1 MTQFA
6 RETTM
11 PIDLSQHDTFL
22 DRLLQVPQL
31 YGAKISP
38 DGNFVAWIWAG
49 LAETTQLWVAAASGA
64 EPPRCLVGDDWDCD
78 SLRWGPDSRSIVYA
92 RSKDGDE
99 RVGLHQVF
107 LDGRAPTAL
116 TEDRPDYYI
125 HGGQLAK
132 DGRTLL
138 FSANVDD
145 NGAEIEPTWVYVQDG
160 PKGRRRVLARPQRAH
175 YGWPLLSPDDH
186 HVLYDRN
193 DPDPAGSQLWLTD
206 LAGSF
211 DREIVNVGA
220 GKKAD
225 GAWSPDGQSVV
236 VVAEAATHRKVGL
249 WRLASGAIE
258 WLVDDPQRAVADAD
272 WPKRSAEIVVD
283 ETSEAR
289 PRSFLLDPVSKRERP
304 FGPFADGQLTP
315 VGVLADG
322 AWLCWHYSAR
332 VPARLV
338 RVALEAGGPRILGS
352 ISEHPSA
359 PIPAPEELVA
369 AEDFRWTSEDGM
381 PIQGWLY
388 RARDPLDGSG
398 AIGTILDI
406 HGGPTA
412 HDEDAFGI
420 DPQYFAHAGFNVLQT
435 NYRGSTGFSF
445 EFQESIKR
453 QGWGGA
459 EQIDIR
465 TGAEAL
471 IRAGIAR
478 AGKIGI
484 TGTSYGGYSSWWA
497 ITRFPTGIIAAA
509 APICGMTDLVVDY
522 ETTRPDIRPYSEE
535 MMGGPPSAVP
545 ERYRERSPI
554 HFIENIQGRLLIVQG
569 ANDPNV
575 TPENVA
581 EVRKR
586 LDAAGKAYEL
596 LVFDDEGHGI
606 GRPANRRVLL
616 KRLAQFFAAA
626 FA

>member
-1 MTQFA
+1 
-6 RETTM
+6 M
-11 PIDLSQHDTFL
+11 PIDLSQHDAFL
-22 DRLLQVPQL
+22 DRLLKVPQL
-31 YGAKISP
+31 YSARISP
-38 DGNFVAWIWAG
+38 DGNLVAWIWAG
-49 LAETTQLWVAAASGA
+49 LAETTQVWVTAADGA
-64 EPPRCLVGDDWDCD
+64 GKARCLVGDEWDCD
-78 SLRWGPDSRSIVYA
+78 SFRWAPDSGSIVYA
-92 RSKDGDE
+92 RSQDGDE
-99 RVGLHQVF
+99 RVGLHRVF
-107 LDGRAPTAL
+107 LDGRPRVAL

-132 DGRTLL
+132 DGSTLL

-145 NGAEIEPTWVYVQDG
+145 NGDEIEPTLVYVQDG
-160 PKGRRRVLARPQRAH
+160 AKGKRRVLARPERAH
-175 YGWPLLSPDDH
+175 YGWPLLSPDDK

-193 DPDPAGSQLWLTD
+193 DPHPSGSQLWLTD

-220 GKKAD
+220 EKKAD
-225 GAWSPDGQSVV
+225 GAWSPDGSAVV
-236 VVAEAATHRKVGL
+236 VVAETMTHRKVGL
-249 WRLASGAIE
+249 WRLASSE
-258 WLVDDPQRAVADAD
+258 MQWLVDDPARAIADAA
-272 WPKRSAEIVVD
+272 WPKRSPWIVIE
-283 ETSEAR
+283 ETREAR
-289 PRSFLLDPVSKRERP
+289 TESQLLDPATGTLLP
-304 FGPFADGQLTP
+304 FGPFSGGALTP

-322 AWLCWHYSAR
+322 AWLAWHYSAR
-332 VPARLV
+332 MPARLV
-338 RVALEAGGPRILGS
+338 RVALEASGPRILGA
-352 ISEHPSA
+352 ISTHPTA
-359 PIPAPEELVA
+359 DIPAPEELVA
-369 AEDFRWTSEDGM
+369 AEDFRWTSEDGL

-388 RARDPLDGSG
+388 RARGA

-412 HDEDAFGI
+412 HDEDAFAI
-420 DPQYFAHAGFNVLQT
+420 DPQYFARCGFNVLQT

-445 EFQESIKR
+445 EFQESIKL

-471 IRAGIAR
+471 IRAGIAEQ
-478 AGKIGI
+478 GKVGI

-497 ITRFPTGIIAAA
+497 ITHFSTEIIAAA

-535 MMGGPPSAVP
+535 MMGGTPSVVP
-545 ERYRERSPI
+545 ERYFERSPI
-554 HFIENIQGRLLIVQG
+554 NFIEQVKGRLLIVQG

-586 LDAAGKAYEL
+586 LDAAGKKYEV
-596 LVFDDEGHGI
+596 LVFEDEGHGI
-606 GRPANRRVLL
+606 GRPANRKVLL
-616 KRLAQFFAAA
+616 KRLGEFFAAA

>member
-1 MTQFA
+1 
-6 RETTM
+6 M
-11 PIDLSQHDTFL
+11 PIDLFQHDAFL
-22 DRLLQVPQL
+22 DRLLKVPQL
-31 YGAKISP
+31 YSARISP
-38 DGNFVAWIWAG
+38 DGRFVAWIWAG
-49 LAETTQLWVAAASGA
+49 LAETTQLWVTAADGTGA
-64 EPPRCLVGDDWDCD
+64 PRCLVGDEWDCD
-78 SLRWGPDSRSIVYA
+78 SFRWAPDSGSIVYA
-92 RSKDGDE
+92 RSQDGDE

-107 LDGRAPTAL
+107 LDGRPNVAL

-132 DGRTLL
+132 DGSTLL
-138 FSANVDD
+138 FSANVDES
-145 NGAEIEPTWVYVQDG
+145 GTEVEPTLVYVQDG
-160 PKGRRRVLARPQRAH
+160 PKGPRRVLARPKRAH

-193 DPDPAGSQLWLTD
+193 DPHPSGSQLWLTD

-220 GKKAD
+220 EKKAD
-225 GAWSPDGQSVV
+225 GAWSPDGTSVL
-236 VVAEAATHRKVGL
+236 VVAEAETHRKIGL
-249 WRLASGAIE
+249 WNLAGGATE
-258 WLVDDPQRAVADAD
+258 WLVDDPRRAVANAD

-283 ETSEAR
+283 ETQEAR
-289 PRSFLLDPVSKRERP
+289 PRSYLLDPTTRRERL
-304 FGPFADGQLTP
+304 FGPFEDGALAP

-322 AWLCWHYSAR
+322 AWLAWHYSAR

-338 RVALEAGGPRILGS
+338 RVALETGGPRILGE
-352 ISEHPSA
+352 ISAHPSA
-359 PIPAPEELVA
+359 AIPAPEELVA
-369 AEDFRWTSEDGM
+369 AEDFRWTSEDGL

-388 RARDPLDGSG
+388 RARGK

-412 HDEDAFGI
+412 HDEDAFAI
-420 DPQYFAHAGFNVLQT
+420 DPQYFARCGFNVLQA

-445 EFQESIKR
+445 EFQESIKL

-471 IRAGIAR
+471 IRAGIAER
-478 AGKIGI
+478 GKVGI

-497 ITRFPTGIIAAA
+497 ITHFPVEIIAAA

-535 MMGGPPSAVP
+535 MMGGTPSAVP
-545 ERYRERSPI
+545 ERYVERSPI
-554 HFIENIQGRLLIVQG
+554 NFIDNVKGRLLIVQG

-586 LDAAGKAYEL
+586 LDAAGKAYEV

-606 GRPANRRVLL
+606 GRPANRKVLL
-616 KRLAQFFAAA
+616 KRLAEFFAAA

>member
-1 MTQFA
+1 
-6 RETTM
+6 M
-11 PIDLSQHDTFL
+11 PADLTQHDAFL
-22 DRLLQVPQL
+22 DRLLKVPQL

-38 DGNFVAWIWAG
+38 DGNRVAWIWAG
-49 LAETTQLWVAAASGA
+49 LAETTQLWVTAASGM
-64 EPPRCLVGDDWDCD
+64 EQPRRLVGDDWDCD
-78 SLRWGPDSRSIVYA
+78 SFRWAPDSGSIVYA

-107 LDGRAPTAL
+107 LDGRPSVAL

-132 DGRTLL
+132 DGRRLL
-138 FSANVDD
+138 FSANVDES
-145 NGAEIEPTWVYVQDG
+145 GAEIDPSLVYVQDG
-160 PKGRRRVLARPQRAH
+160 PKGARRVLVRPQRPH
-175 YGWPLLSPDDH
+175 YGWPLLSSDDR

-193 DPDPAGSQLWLTD
+193 DPHPSGSQLWLTD

-220 GKKAD
+220 EKKAD
-225 GAWSPDGQSVV
+225 GAWTPDGKSVL
-236 VVAEAATHRKVGL
+236 VVAEAATHRKIGL
-249 WRLASGAIE
+249 WGLESGE
-258 WLVDDPQRAVADAD
+258 TTWLVDDPKRAVANAD
-272 WPKRSAEIVVD
+272 WPRRSAEIVVD
-283 ETSEAR
+283 ETQDAR
-289 PRSFLLDPVSKRERP
+289 PRSFLLDPATKRERL
-304 FGPFADGQLTP
+304 FGPFTDGQLTP

-322 AWLCWHYSAR
+322 AWLAWHYSAR

-338 RVALEAGGPRILGS
+338 RVALEPSGPRILGALS
-352 ISEHPSA
+352 VLPSA
-359 PIPAPEELVA
+359 SIPAPEELAA
-369 AEDFRWTSEDGM
+369 AEDFRWTSEDGL

-388 RARDPLDGSG
+388 RAKVQPGG
-398 AIGTILDI
+398 TAIGTILDV

-412 HDEDAFGI
+412 HDEDAFAI

-471 IRAGIAR
+471 IRAGIAE

-497 ITRFPTGIIAAA
+497 ITHFSPEIIAAA
-509 APICGMTDLVVDY
+509 APICGMTDLVIDY

-554 HFIENIQGRLLIVQG
+554 NFIENIQGRLLIVQG

-575 TPENVA
+575 TPQNVA
-581 EVRKR
+581 DVRKR
-586 LDAAGKAYEL
+586 LDAAGKAYEV

-606 GRPANRRVLL
+606 GRPANRKVLL
-616 KRLAQFFAAA
+616 KRLAAFFAAA
-626 FA
+626 FT

>member
-1 MTQFA
+1 MS
-6 RETTM
+6 
-11 PIDLSQHDTFL
+11 IDLSQHDAFL
-22 DRLLQVPQL
+22 DRLLKVPQL

-49 LAETTQLWVAAASGA
+49 LAETTQLWVTASTGL
-64 EPPRCLVGDDWDCD
+64 EQPRLLVGDDWDCD
-78 SLRWGPDSRSIVYA
+78 SFRWAPDSRSIVYA

-107 LDGRAPTAL
+107 LDGRAPVAL

-125 HGGQLAK
+125 HGGALAK
-132 DGRTLL
+132 DGRSLL
-138 FSANVDD
+138 FSANVDE

-160 PKGRRRVLARPQRAH
+160 PKGGRRVLARPQRAH
-175 YGWPLLSPDDH
+175 YGWPLLSPDDR

-211 DREIVNVGA
+211 DREIVNVGPD
-220 GKKAD
+220 KKAD
-225 GAWSPDGQSVV
+225 GSWTPDGKSVL
-236 VVAEAATHRKVGL
+236 VVAETATHRKIGL
-249 WRLASGAIE
+249 WRLARGAVQ
-258 WLVDDPQRAVADAD
+258 WLIDDPTRNIANAD
-272 WPKRSAEIVVD
+272 WPRRAAEIVVD
-283 ETSEAR
+283 ETQDAR
-289 PRSFLLDPVSKRERP
+289 PRSYLLNPATGTLRL
-304 FGPFADGQLTP
+304 FGPFTDGTLAP
-315 VGVLADG
+315 VGVLAEG
-322 AWLCWHYSAR
+322 AWLAWHYSAR

-338 RVALEAGGPRILGS
+338 RVALEASGPRILGA
-352 ISEHPSA
+352 ISTHPSA
-359 PIPAPEELVA
+359 HIPAPDELVA
-369 AEDFRWTSEDGM
+369 AEDFRWTSEDSL

-388 RARDPLDGSG
+388 RARGDV
-398 AIGTILDI
+398 IGTILDI

-420 DPQYFAHAGFNVLQT
+420 DPQYFAHCGFNVLQV

-445 EFQESIKR
+445 EFQESIKQ

-471 IRAGIAR
+471 IRAGIAQ
-478 AGKIGI
+478 AGKVGI

-497 ITRFPTGIIAAA
+497 ITHFSPQIIAAA

-535 MMGGPPSAVP
+535 MMGGSPSAVP

-554 HFIENIQGRLLIVQG
+554 HFIENIRGRLLIVQG

-575 TPENVA
+575 TPQNVA
-581 EVRKR
+581 DVRKR
-586 LDAAGKAYEL
+586 LDAAGKPYEV

-616 KRLAQFFAAA
+616 KRLAQFFAGA

>member
-1 MTQFA
+1 
-6 RETTM
+6 M
-11 PIDLSQHDTFL
+11 PIDLSRHDAFL
-22 DRLLQVPQL
+22 DRLLKVPQL
-31 YGAKISP
+31 YSARISP
-38 DGNFVAWIWAG
+38 DGNRVAWIWAG
-49 LAETTQLWVAAASGA
+49 LAETTQLWVTAASGK
-64 EPPRCLVGDDWDCD
+64 ESPRCLVGDDWDCD
-78 SLRWGPDSRSIVYA
+78 SFRWAPDSGSIVYA

-107 LDGRAPTAL
+107 LDGRPTVAL

-132 DGRTLL
+132 DGRSLL
-138 FSANVDD
+138 FSANVDES
-145 NGAEIEPTWVYVQDG
+145 GVEIEPTLVYVQDG
-160 PKGRRRVLARPQRAH
+160 PKGKRRVLARPKRAH
-175 YGWPLLSPDDH
+175 YGWPLLSPDDR

-220 GKKAD
+220 DKKAD
-225 GAWSPDGQSVV
+225 GAWSPDGKSVL
-236 VVAEAATHRKVGL
+236 VVAEAMKHRKIGL
-249 WRLASGAIE
+249 WRLDSGATD
-258 WLVDDPQRAVADAD
+258 WLIDDPNRPIANAD
-272 WPKRSAEIVVD
+272 WPKRSSEIVVD
-283 ETSEAR
+283 ETQDAR
-289 PRSFLLDPVSKRERP
+289 PRSSLLDPVSKRERL
-304 FGPFADGQLTP
+304 FGPFTDGQLTP

-322 AWLCWHYSAR
+322 AWLAWHYSAR

-338 RVALEAGGPRILGS
+338 RVALESGGPRILGALS
-352 ISEHPSA
+352 VHPSA
-359 PIPAPEELVA
+359 EIPAPEELVA
-369 AEDFRWTSEDGM
+369 AEDFRWTSEDGL

-388 RARDPLDGSG
+388 RARGVV
-398 AIGTILDI
+398 IGMVLDI

-445 EFQESIKR
+445 EFQESIKQ

-471 IRAGIAR
+471 IRAGIAEK
-478 AGKIGI
+478 GKVGI

-497 ITRFPTGIIAAA
+497 ITHFPTEIIAAA

-535 MMGGPPSAVP
+535 MMGGPPEKVP

-554 HFIENIQGRLLIVQG
+554 NFIENIAGRLLIVQG

-586 LDAAGKAYEL
+586 LDAAGKAYEV

-606 GRPANRRVLL
+606 GRPANRKLLL
-616 KRLAQFFAAA
+616 KRLGQFFAAA

>member
-1 MTQFA
+1 
-6 RETTM
+6 M
-11 PIDLSQHDTFL
+11 PIDFSQHDAFL
-22 DRLLQVPQL
+22 DRLLRVPQL

-38 DGNFVAWIWAG
+38 DGSHVAWIWAG
-49 LAETTQLWVAAASGA
+49 LAETTQLWVTAASGK
-64 EPPRCLVGDDWDCD
+64 ETPRCLIADEWDCD
-78 SLRWGPDSRSIVYA
+78 SFRWAPDGGSIVYA
-92 RSKDGDE
+92 RSQDGDE

-107 LDGRAPTAL
+107 LDGRPSVAL

-132 DGRTLL
+132 DGRSLL
-138 FSANVDD
+138 FSANVDE
-145 NGAEIEPTWVYVQDG
+145 NGEEIEPTVVYVQDG
-160 PKGRRRVLARPQRAH
+160 PKGKRRALARPKRPH
-175 YGWPLLSPDDH
+175 YGWPLLSPDDQH
-186 HVLYDRN
+186 ILYDRN
-193 DPDPAGSQLWLTD
+193 DPHPSGSQLWLTD
-206 LAGSF
+206 RAGSF

-220 GKKAD
+220 EKKAD
-225 GAWSPDGQSVV
+225 GSWTPDGKAVV
-236 VVAEAATHRKVGL
+236 VLAEAETHRKIGL
-249 WRLASGAIE
+249 WHLETGTTE
-258 WLVDDPQRAVADAD
+258 WLIDDPKRAVANAD
-272 WPKRSAEIVVD
+272 WPKRSSEIVVD
-283 ETSEAR
+283 ETVEAR
-289 PRSFLLDPVSKRERP
+289 LHCSLLDPVTKRERP
-304 FGPFADGQLTP
+304 FGPFTDGQLNP
-315 VGVLADG
+315 VGILSDGVWLA
-322 AWLCWHYSAR
+322 WHYSAR

-338 RVALEAGGPRILGS
+338 RVALEATGPRILDA
-352 ISEHPSA
+352 ISVHPSA
-359 PIPAPEELVA
+359 SIPAPEDLVV
-369 AEDFRWTSEDGM
+369 AEDFRWTSEDGL

-388 RARDPLDGSG
+388 RARGA

-412 HDEDAFGI
+412 HDEDAFAI
-420 DPQYFAHAGFNVLQT
+420 DPQYFAHVGFNVLQT

-445 EFQESIKR
+445 EFQELIKQ

-471 IRAGIAR
+471 IRDGIAQ
-478 AGKIGI
+478 AGKVGI

-497 ITRFPTGIIAAA
+497 ITHFPTEIIAAA

-545 ERYRERSPI
+545 QRYFERSPI
-554 HFIENIQGRLLIVQG
+554 NFIENIHGRLLIVQG

-586 LDAAGKAYEL
+586 LDAARKDYDV

-606 GRPANRRVLL
+606 GRPANRKVLL
-616 KRLAQFFAAA
+616 KRLAAFFAEA

>member
-1 MTQFA
+1 MS
-6 RETTM
+6 
-11 PIDLSQHDTFL
+11 DLSQHDAFL

-31 YGAKISP
+31 YSARISP
-38 DGNFVAWIWAG
+38 EGRFVAWIWAG
-49 LAETTQLWVAAASGA
+49 LAETTQLWVTAADGKEA
-64 EPPRCLVGDDWDCD
+64 PRCLVGDEWDCD
-78 SLRWGPDSRSIVYA
+78 SFRWAPDSGSIVYA
-92 RSKDGDE
+92 RSQDGDE

-107 LDGRAPTAL
+107 LDGRPTIAL

-138 FSANVDD
+138 FSANVDED
-145 NGAEIEPTWVYVQDG
+145 GTEIEPTLVYVQDG
-160 PKGRRRVLARPQRAH
+160 PKGPRRVLARPKRAH
-175 YGWPLLSPDDH
+175 YGWPLLSPDDK

-193 DPDPAGSQLWLTD
+193 DPHPSGSQLWLTD

-211 DREIVNVGA
+211 DREIVNVGPE
-220 GKKAD
+220 KKAD
-225 GAWSPDGQSVV
+225 GAWSPDGASVV
-236 VVAEAATHRKVGL
+236 VVAEAATHRKIGL
-249 WRLASGAIE
+249 WRLASGVID
-258 WLVDDPQRAVADAD
+258 WLVGDPKRAIADAA
-272 WPKRSAEIVVD
+272 WPKRSSEIVVD
-283 ETSEAR
+283 ETQDAR
-289 PRSFLLDPVSKRERP
+289 PKSYLLDPSTKRERL
-304 FGPFADGQLTP
+304 FGPFSDGALTP

-322 AWLCWHYSAR
+322 AWLAWHYSAR

-338 RVALEAGGPRILGS
+338 RMALEASGPRILAALS
-352 ISEHPSA
+352 THPSA
-359 PIPAPEELVA
+359 DIPAPEELVA
-369 AEDFRWTSEDGM
+369 AEDFRWISEDGLA
-381 PIQGWLY
+381 IQGWLY
-388 RARDPLDGSG
+388 RARRE

-412 HDEDAFGI
+412 HDEDAFAI
-420 DPQYFAHAGFNVLQT
+420 DPQYFARAGFNVLQT

-445 EFQESIKR
+445 EFQESIKQ

-459 EQIDIR
+459 EQVDIR

-471 IRAGIAR
+471 IRAGIAQP
-478 AGKIGI
+478 GKVGI

-497 ITRFPTGIIAAA
+497 ITHFPTDIVAAA

-535 MMGGPPSAVP
+535 MMGGSPSAVP
-545 ERYRERSPI
+545 QRYFERSPI
-554 HFIENIQGRLLIVQG
+554 NFIENIRGRLLIVQG

-586 LDAAGKAYEL
+586 LDAAGKAYEI

-606 GRPANRRVLL
+606 GRPANRKVLL
-616 KRLAQFFAAA
+616 KRLAEFFAAA

>member
-1 MTQFA
+1 ML
-6 RETTM
+6 
-11 PIDLSQHDTFL
+11 IDLSQHDAFL
-22 DRLLQVPQL
+22 DRLLKVPQL

-49 LAETTQLWVAAASGA
+49 LAETTQLWVTAARGA
-64 EPPRCLVGDDWDCD
+64 EPPRCLVGDQWDCD
-78 SLRWGPDSRSIVYA
+78 SFRWARDSGSIVYA
-92 RSKDGDE
+92 RSQDGDE

-107 LDGRAPTAL
+107 LDGRPTIAL

-125 HGGQLAK
+125 HGGQLAQ
-132 DGRTLL
+132 DGRSLL
-138 FSANVDD
+138 FSANVDES
-145 NGAEIEPTWVYVQDG
+145 GAEIEPTLVYVQDG
-160 PKGRRRVLARPQRAH
+160 PKGPRRVLARPKRPH
-175 YGWPLLSPDDH
+175 YGWPLLSSDDR

-193 DPDPAGSQLWLTD
+193 DPDPSGSQLWLTD

-211 DREIVNVGA
+211 DREIVNVGPD
-220 GKKAD
+220 KKAD
-225 GAWSPDGQSVV
+225 GAWAPDGKSVL
-236 VVAEAATHRKVGL
+236 VVAEAATHRKIGL
-249 WRLASGAIE
+249 WRLASGE
-258 WLVDDPQRAVADAD
+258 MHWLVDDAKRAVANAD

-283 ETSEAR
+283 ETREAR
-289 PRSFLLDPVSKRERP
+289 QQSFLLDPISKRERL
-304 FGPFADGQLTP
+304 FGPFADGQLNP

-322 AWLCWHYSAR
+322 AWLAWHYSAR
-332 VPARLV
+332 MPARLV
-338 RVALEAGGPRILGS
+338 RVALESEGPRILGA
-352 ISEHPSA
+352 ISVHPNA
-359 PIPAPEELVA
+359 QIPAPDELVA
-369 AEDFRWTSEDGM
+369 AEDFRWTSEDGL
-381 PIQGWLY
+381 PLQGWLY
-388 RARDPLDGSG
+388 RARGPLDGRG
-398 AIGTILDI
+398 AIGTILDV

-412 HDEDAFGI
+412 HDEDAFAI

-459 EQIDIR
+459 EQIDIK

-471 IRAGIAR
+471 IRAGIAA
-478 AGKIGI
+478 AGKVGI

-497 ITRFPTGIIAAA
+497 ITHFPTGIIAAA

-522 ETTRPDIRPYSEE
+522 HTTRPDIRPYSEE

-554 HFIENIQGRLLIVQG
+554 NFIENIKGRLLIVQG

-586 LDAAGKAYEL
+586 LDAAGIPYDV

-606 GRPANRRVLL
+606 ARPANRKILL
-616 KRLAQFFAAA
+616 RRLGEFFAAA

>member
-1 MTQFA
+1 
-6 RETTM
+6 
-11 PIDLSQHDTFL
+11 
-22 DRLLQVPQL
+22 
-31 YGAKISP
+31 
-38 DGNFVAWIWAG
+38 
-49 LAETTQLWVAAASGA
+49 
-64 EPPRCLVGDDWDCD
+64 VGDDWDCD
-78 SLRWGPDSRSIVYA
+78 SFRWAPDSGSIVYA
-92 RSKDGDE
+92 RSMDGDE

-107 LDGRAPTAL
+107 LDGCAGIAL

-138 FSANVDD
+138 FSANVDE
-145 NGAEIEPTWVYVQDG
+145 NGAEIEPTLVYVQDG
-160 PKGRRRVLARPQRAH
+160 PKGKRRVLAHPNRPH
-175 YGWPLLSPDDH
+175 YGWPLLSPDDR

-193 DPDPAGSQLWLTD
+193 DPHPSGSQLWLTD

-220 GKKAD
+220 DKKAD
-225 GAWSPDGQSVV
+225 GAWSPDGKSIL
-236 VVAEAATHRKVGL
+236 VVAETATHRKIGL
-249 WRLASGAIE
+249 WSLEGGQTE
-258 WLVDDPQRAVADAD
+258 WLVDDAKRAVANAD
-272 WPKRSAEIVVD
+272 WPKRSPEIVID
-283 ETSEAR
+283 ETVEAR
-289 PRSFLLDPVSKRERP
+289 QHSFLLDPLSKRERL
-304 FGPFADGQLTP
+304 FGPFTDGQLNP

-322 AWLCWHYSAR
+322 AWLAWHYSAR

-338 RVALEAGGPRILGS
+338 RVALEASGPRILGALS
-352 ISEHPSA
+352 VHPTAS
-359 PIPAPEELVA
+359 IPAPEELVA
-369 AEDFRWTSEDGM
+369 AEDFRWTSEDDL

-388 RARDPLDGSG
+388 RARGE

-412 HDEDAFGI
+412 HDEDAFAI
-420 DPQYFAHAGFNVLQT
+420 DPQYFAHVGFHVLQT

-445 EFQESIKR
+445 EFQESIKQ

-471 IRAGIAR
+471 IRAGIAEK
-478 AGKIGI
+478 GKVGI

-497 ITRFPTGIIAAA
+497 ITHFPTGIIAAA

-535 MMGGPPSAVP
+535 MMGGSPSAVP
-545 ERYRERSPI
+545 DRYRERSPI
-554 HFIENIQGRLLIVQG
+554 NFIENIQGRLLIVQG

-575 TPENVA
+575 TPDNVA
-581 EVRKR
+581 GVRKR
-586 LDAAGKAYEL
+586 LDAAGKAYDV

-606 GRPANRRVLL
+606 GRPANRKVLL
-616 KRLAQFFAAA
+616 KRLAAFFAEA

>member
-1 MTQFA
+1 MS
-6 RETTM
+6 
-11 PIDLSQHDTFL
+11 DLSQHDAFL

-31 YGAKISP
+31 YSARISP
-38 DGNFVAWIWAG
+38 EGRFVAWIWAG
-49 LAETTQLWVAAASGA
+49 LAETTQLWVTAADGKEA
-64 EPPRCLVGDDWDCD
+64 PRCLVGDEWDCD
-78 SLRWGPDSRSIVYA
+78 SFRWAPDSGSIVYA
-92 RSKDGDE
+92 RSQDGDE

-107 LDGRAPTAL
+107 LDGRPTIAL

-138 FSANVDD
+138 FSANVDED
-145 NGAEIEPTWVYVQDG
+145 GTEIEPTLVYVQDG
-160 PKGRRRVLARPQRAH
+160 PKGPRRVLARPKRAH
-175 YGWPLLSPDDH
+175 YGWPLLSPDDK

-193 DPDPAGSQLWLTD
+193 DPHPSGSQLWLTD

-211 DREIVNVGA
+211 DREIVNVGPE
-220 GKKAD
+220 KKAD
-225 GAWSPDGQSVV
+225 GAWSPDGASVV
-236 VVAEAATHRKVGL
+236 VVAEAATHRKIGL
-249 WRLASGAIE
+249 WRLASGVID
-258 WLVDDPQRAVADAD
+258 WLVGDPKRAIADAA
-272 WPKRSAEIVVD
+272 WPKRSSDIVVD
-283 ETSEAR
+283 ETQDAR
-289 PRSFLLDPVSKRERP
+289 PKSYLLDPSTKRERL
-304 FGPFADGQLTP
+304 FGPFSDGALTP

-322 AWLCWHYSAR
+322 AWLAWHYSAR

-338 RVALEAGGPRILGS
+338 RMALEASGPRILAALS
-352 ISEHPSA
+352 THPSA
-359 PIPAPEELVA
+359 DIPAPEELVA
-369 AEDFRWTSEDGM
+369 AEDFRWISEDGLA
-381 PIQGWLY
+381 IQGWLY
-388 RARDPLDGSG
+388 RARRE

-412 HDEDAFGI
+412 HDEDAFAI
-420 DPQYFAHAGFNVLQT
+420 DPQYFARAGFNVLQT

-445 EFQESIKR
+445 EFQESIKQ

-459 EQIDIR
+459 EQVDIR

-471 IRAGIAR
+471 IRAGIAQP
-478 AGKIGI
+478 GKVGI

-497 ITRFPTGIIAAA
+497 ITHFPTDIVAAA

-535 MMGGPPSAVP
+535 MMGGSPSAVP
-545 ERYRERSPI
+545 QRYFERSPI
-554 HFIENIQGRLLIVQG
+554 NFIENIRGRLLIVQG

-586 LDAAGKAYEL
+586 LDAAGKAYEI

-606 GRPANRRVLL
+606 GRPANRKVLL
-616 KRLAQFFAAA
+616 KRLATFFAAA

>member
-1 MTQFA
+1 
-6 RETTM
+6 M
-11 PIDLSQHDTFL
+11 PIDLSQHDAFL
-22 DRLLQVPQL
+22 DRLLKVPQL
-31 YGAKISP
+31 YSARISP
-38 DGNFVAWIWAG
+38 DGNLVAWIWAG
-49 LAETTQLWVAAASGA
+49 LAETTQLWVTAADGTGT
-64 EPPRCLVGDDWDCD
+64 PRCLVGDEWDCD
-78 SLRWGPDSRSIVYA
+78 SFRWAPDSGSIVYA
-92 RSKDGDE
+92 RSQDGDE

-107 LDGRAPTAL
+107 LDGRPRVAL

-132 DGRTLL
+132 NGSTLL
-138 FSANVDD
+138 FSANVEED
-145 NGAEIEPTWVYVQDG
+145 GTEIEPTLVYVQDG
-160 PKGRRRVLARPQRAH
+160 PKGKRRVLARPKRAH

-193 DPDPAGSQLWLTD
+193 DPHPSGSQLWLTD
-206 LAGSF
+206 LVGSI
-211 DREIVNVGA
+211 DREIVNVGPE
-220 GKKAD
+220 KKAD
-225 GAWSPDGQSVV
+225 GAWSPDGKSVL
-236 VVAEAATHRKVGL
+236 VVAEAETHRKIGL
-249 WRLASGAIE
+249 WSLASDAID
-258 WLVDDPQRAVADAD
+258 WLVDDPKRAVADAA
-272 WPKRSAEIVVD
+272 WPKRSSEIVVD
-283 ETSEAR
+283 ETQEAR
-289 PRSFLLDPVSKRERP
+289 PLSYLLDPATKRERL
-304 FGPFADGQLTP
+304 FGPFSDGAITP

-322 AWLCWHYSAR
+322 AWLAWHYSAR
-332 VPARLV
+332 IPARLV
-338 RVALEAGGPRILGS
+338 RVALEASGPRILGA
-352 ISEHPSA
+352 ISQHPSA
-359 PIPAPEELVA
+359 DIPAPDELVA
-369 AEDFRWTSEDGM
+369 AEDFRWTSEDGL

-388 RARDPLDGSG
+388 RSRGK

-412 HDEDAFGI
+412 HDEDAFAI
-420 DPQYFAHAGFNVLQT
+420 DPQYFARAGFNVLQT

-445 EFQESIKR
+445 EFQESIKL

-471 IRAGIAR
+471 IRAGIAEQ
-478 AGKIGI
+478 GKVGI

-497 ITRFPTGIIAAA
+497 ITHFPTEIIAAA

-535 MMGGPPSAVP
+535 MMGGTPSAVP
-545 ERYRERSPI
+545 KRYLERSPI
-554 HFIENIQGRLLIVQG
+554 NFIDNIKGRLLIVQG

-586 LDAAGKAYEL
+586 FDAAGKKYEV

-606 GRPANRRVLL
+606 GRPANRKVLL
-616 KRLAQFFAAA
+616 KRLGEFFAAA

>member
-1 MTQFA
+1 MPGSSLGMTQFA

-315 VGVLADG
+315 VGG
-322 AWLCWHYSAR
+322 N
-332 VPARLV
+332 P
-338 RVALEAGGPRILGS
+338 
-352 ISEHPSA
+352 
-359 PIPAPEELVA
+359 
-369 AEDFRWTSEDGM
+369 
-381 PIQGWLY
+381 
-388 RARDPLDGSG
+388 
-398 AIGTILDI
+398 
-406 HGGPTA
+406 
-412 HDEDAFGI
+412 
-420 DPQYFAHAGFNVLQT
+420 
-435 NYRGSTGFSF
+435 
-445 EFQESIKR
+445 
-453 QGWGGA
+453 
-459 EQIDIR
+459 
-465 TGAEAL
+465 
-471 IRAGIAR
+471 
-478 AGKIGI
+478 
-484 TGTSYGGYSSWWA
+484 
-497 ITRFPTGIIAAA
+497 
-509 APICGMTDLVVDY
+509 
-522 ETTRPDIRPYSEE
+522 TTRPMRARRP
-535 MMGGPPSAVP
+535 GRGPFAPP
-545 ERYRERSPI
+545 
-554 HFIENIQGRLLIVQG
+554 
-569 ANDPNV
+569 
-575 TPENVA
+575 TPQQLQA
-581 EVRKR
+581 Q
-586 LDAAGKAYEL
+586 AAAYAKLFEIFL
-596 LVFDDEGHGI
+596 KHKDVI
-606 GRPANRRVLL
+606 GRVTIWGLNDGRSWRQGQAPLLFDAQNRPKPAFDAVI
-616 KRLAQFFAAA
+616 AAHH
-626 FA
+626 

>member
-1 MTQFA
+1 
-6 RETTM
+6 M
-11 PIDLSQHDTFL
+11 PIDLSRYDAFL
-22 DRLLQVPQL
+22 DRLLRVPQL
-31 YGAKISP
+31 YGARISP
-38 DGNFVAWIWAG
+38 DGNSVAWIWAG
-49 LAETTQLWVAAASGA
+49 LAETTQLWVTAASGA
-64 EPPRCLVGDDWDCD
+64 EPPRCLVGDEWDCD
-78 SLRWGPDSRSIVYA
+78 SFRWARDSRSIVYA

-107 LDGRAPTAL
+107 LDGRPSVAF

-138 FSANVDD
+138 FSANVDES
-145 NGAEIEPTWVYVQDG
+145 GEEVEPTLVYVQDG
-160 PKGRRRVLARPQRAH
+160 PKGRRRVLARPIRAH
-175 YGWPLLSPDDH
+175 YGWPVLSPDDR

-193 DPDPAGSQLWLTD
+193 DPHPSGSQLWLTD
-206 LAGSF
+206 LAGGF

-220 GKKAD
+220 DKKAD
-225 GAWSPDGQSVV
+225 GAWSPDGKSVL
-236 VVAEAATHRKVGL
+236 VVAEAAAHRKIGL
-249 WRLASGAIE
+249 WRLESGAID
-258 WLVDDPQRAVADAD
+258 WLIDDPRRAIADAD
-272 WPKRSAEIVVD
+272 WPKRSAEIVID
-283 ETSEAR
+283 ETEDAR
-289 PRSFLLDPVSKRERP
+289 PRSFLLDPLSKRERL
-304 FGPFADGQLTP
+304 FGPFTDGQLTP

-322 AWLCWHYSAR
+322 LWLAWHYSAQ

-338 RVALEAGGPRILGS
+338 RVALEAGGPRILKA
-352 ISEHPSA
+352 ISVHTSA
-359 PIPAPEELVA
+359 SIPAPEELVA
-369 AEDFRWTSEDGM
+369 AQDFRWTSEDGL

-388 RARDPLDGSG
+388 RARGA

-420 DPQYFAHAGFNVLQT
+420 DSQYFAHAGFNVLQT

-445 EFQESIKR
+445 AFQESIKQ

-471 IRAGIAR
+471 IRAGIAK
-478 AGKIGI
+478 AGKVGI

-497 ITRFPTGIIAAA
+497 ITHFPTGIIAAA
-509 APICGMTDLVVDY
+509 APICGMTDLVIDY

-545 ERYRERSPI
+545 ERYFERSPI
-554 HFIENIQGRLLIVQG
+554 NFIDNIQGRLLIVQG

-575 TPENVA
+575 TPQNVA
-581 EVRKR
+581 DVRKR
-586 LDAAGKAYEL
+586 LDAAGKDYEV

-606 GRPANRRVLL
+606 GRPANRKVLL

>member
-1 MTQFA
+1 MYMST
-6 RETTM
+6 
-11 PIDLSQHDTFL
+11 DLSIHDAFL

-38 DGNFVAWIWAG
+38 DGNAVAWIWAG
-49 LAETTQLWVAAASGA
+49 LAETTQLWVTAASGA
-64 EPPRCLVGDDWDCD
+64 ETPRCLVGDDWDCD
-78 SLRWGPDSRSIVYA
+78 SFRWAPDSQSIIYA
-92 RSKDGDE
+92 RSRDGDE

-107 LDGRAPTAL
+107 LEGRPSVAL

-138 FSANVDD
+138 FSANIDET
-145 NGAEIEPTWVYVQDG
+145 GAEIEPNLVYVQDG
-160 PKGRRRVLARPQRAH
+160 PRGRRRVLARPQRAH
-175 YGWPLLSPDDH
+175 GGWPLLSPDDR

-193 DPDPAGSQLWLTD
+193 DRHPSGSQLWLTD
-206 LAGSF
+206 LVGSF

-220 GKKAD
+220 EKKAD
-225 GAWSPDGQSVV
+225 GAWSPDGRSVL
-236 VVAEAATHRKVGL
+236 VVAEAETHRRIGL
-249 WRLASGAIE
+249 WTLADGKLD
-258 WLVDDPQRAVADAD
+258 WLVDDPRRAVANAD
-272 WPKRSAEIVVD
+272 WPRRSAEIVVD
-283 ETSEAR
+283 ETQDAR
-289 PRSFLLDPVSKRERP
+289 SKSTLLDPVSKQERL
-304 FGPFADGQLTP
+304 FGPFDDGALTP
-315 VGVLADG
+315 VGPLADG
-322 AWLCWHYSAR
+322 AWLAWHYSAR

-338 RVALEAGGPRILGS
+338 RVALEAGGPRILGA
-352 ISEHPSA
+352 ISTHSSA
-359 PIPAPEELVA
+359 DIPTPDELVA
-369 AEDFRWTSEDGM
+369 AEDFRWTSADGLS
-381 PIQGWLY
+381 IQGWLY
-388 RARDPLDGSG
+388 RARGE

-406 HGGPTA
+406 HGGPTW

-420 DPQYFAHAGFNVLQT
+420 DPQYFARCGFNVLQV

-445 EFQESIKR
+445 AFQEAIKQ

-471 IRAGIAR
+471 IRAGIAQ
-478 AGKIGI
+478 AGKVGI

-497 ITRFPTGIIAAA
+497 ITHFPTEVIAAA
-509 APICGMTDLVVDY
+509 APICGMTDLVLDY
-522 ETTRPDIRPYSEE
+522 ETTRPDLRPYSEE
-535 MMGGPPSAVP
+535 MMGGSPGTVP

-554 HFIENIQGRLLIVQG
+554 NFIDDIQGRLLIVQG

-575 TPENVA
+575 TPDNVA

-586 LDAAGKAYEL
+586 LDAAGKAYEV

-606 GRPANRRVLL
+606 GRPANRRLLL
-616 KRLAQFFAAA
+616 KRLAGFFAAA

>member
-1 MTQFA
+1 
-6 RETTM
+6 M
-11 PIDLSQHDTFL
+11 PTDLSQHDAFL
-22 DRLLQVPQL
+22 DRLLKVPQL
-31 YGAKISP
+31 YSARISP
-38 DGNFVAWIWAG
+38 DGSFVAWIWAG
-49 LAETTQLWVAAASGA
+49 LAETTQLWVTAASGA
-64 EPPRCLVGDDWDCD
+64 EQPRRLVGDDWDCD
-78 SLRWGPDSRSIVYA
+78 SFRWAPDSQSIVYA
-92 RSKDGDE
+92 RSQDGDE

-107 LDGRAPTAL
+107 LDGRPSVAL

-132 DGRTLL
+132 DGSSLL
-138 FSANVDD
+138 FSANVDES
-145 NGAEIEPTWVYVQDG
+145 GAEIEPTLVYVQDG
-160 PKGRRRVLARPQRAH
+160 PKGKRRVLARPKRPH
-175 YGWPLLSPDDH
+175 YGWPLLSPDDR

-193 DPDPAGSQLWLTD
+193 DPHPSGSQLWLTD

-220 GKKAD
+220 DKKAD
-225 GAWSPDGQSVV
+225 GAWSPDGKSVL
-236 VVAEAATHRKVGL
+236 VVAEAATHRKIGL
-249 WRLASGAIE
+249 WHLASGQTD
-258 WLVDDPQRAVADAD
+258 WLVDDPKRAVANAD
-272 WPKRSAEIVVD
+272 WPRRSSEIVID
-283 ETSEAR
+283 ETQDAR
-289 PRSFLLDPVSKRERP
+289 PQSYLLDPATKRERL

-322 AWLCWHYSAR
+322 AWLAWHYSAR

-338 RVALEAGGPRILGS
+338 RVALAAGGPRILNG
-352 ISEHPSA
+352 ISAHPSA
-359 PIPAPEELVA
+359 SIPAPEQLTA
-369 AEDFRWTSEDGM
+369 AEDFRWTSEDGLS
-381 PIQGWLY
+381 IQGWLY
-388 RARDPLDGSG
+388 RARGK

-412 HDEDAFGI
+412 HDEDAFAI

-445 EFQESIKR
+445 EFQESIKQ

-471 IRAGIAR
+471 IRAGIAE

-497 ITRFPTGIIAAA
+497 ITHFPTGIIAAA
-509 APICGMTDLVVDY
+509 APICGMTDLVIDY

-554 HFIENIQGRLLIVQG
+554 NFIENIQGRLLIVQG

-575 TPENVA
+575 TPQNVA
-581 EVRKR
+581 DVRKR
-586 LDAAGKAYEL
+586 LDAAGKAYEV

-606 GRPANRRVLL
+606 GRPANRKVLL
-616 KRLAQFFAAA
+616 KRLGQFFAAA

>member
-1 MTQFA
+1 
-6 RETTM
+6 M
-11 PIDLSQHDTFL
+11 PIDLSQHDAFL
-22 DRLLQVPQL
+22 DRLLKVPQL
-31 YGAKISP
+31 YSARISP
-38 DGNFVAWIWAG
+38 DGRFVAWIWAG
-49 LAETTQLWVAAASGA
+49 LAETTQLWVTAADGA
-64 EPPRCLVGDDWDCD
+64 GRPRCLVGDEWDCD
-78 SLRWGPDSRSIVYA
+78 SFRWAPDSNSIVYA
-92 RSKDGDE
+92 RSQDGDE

-107 LDGRAPTAL
+107 LDGRSTVAL

-132 DGRTLL
+132 DGSTLL
-138 FSANVDD
+138 FSANVDED
-145 NGAEIEPTWVYVQDG
+145 GTEIEPTLVYVQDG
-160 PKGRRRVLARPQRAH
+160 PKGKRRVLARPKRAH

-193 DPDPAGSQLWLTD
+193 DPHPSGSQLWLTD
-206 LAGSF
+206 LAGSI

-220 GKKAD
+220 EKKAD
-225 GAWSPDGQSVV
+225 GAWSPDGTSVL
-236 VVAEAATHRKVGL
+236 VVAEAETHRKIGL
-249 WRLASGAIE
+249 WNLASGAFD
-258 WLVDDPQRAVADAD
+258 WLVDDPKRAVADAA
-272 WPKRSAEIVVD
+272 WPKRSNEIVVD
-283 ETSEAR
+283 ETQEAR
-289 PRSFLLDPVSKRERP
+289 PLSYLLDPTTKRERL
-304 FGPFADGQLTP
+304 FGPFSDGALTP

-322 AWLCWHYSAR
+322 AWLAWNYSAR

-338 RVALEAGGPRILGS
+338 RVALEASGPRVLGA
-352 ISEHPSA
+352 ISQHPSA
-359 PIPAPEELVA
+359 DIPPPDELVA
-369 AEDFRWTSEDGM
+369 AEDFRWTSEDGL

-388 RARDPLDGSG
+388 RARGE

-412 HDEDAFGI
+412 HDEDAFAI
-420 DPQYFAHAGFNVLQT
+420 DPQYFARAGFNVLQT

-445 EFQESIKR
+445 AFQESIKL

-471 IRAGIAR
+471 IRAGIAER
-478 AGKIGI
+478 GKVGI

-497 ITRFPTGIIAAA
+497 ITHFPTEIIAAA

-535 MMGGPPSAVP
+535 MMGGTPSAVP
-545 ERYRERSPI
+545 ERYFERSPI
-554 HFIENIQGRLLIVQG
+554 NFIDNVKGRLLIVQG

-581 EVRKR
+581 EVKKR
-586 LDAAGKAYEL
+586 LDTAGKKYEV

-606 GRPANRRVLL
+606 GRPANRKVLL
-616 KRLAQFFAAA
+616 KRLGEFFAAA

>member
-1 MTQFA
+1 
-6 RETTM
+6 M
-11 PIDLSQHDTFL
+11 PIDLSRHDAFL
-22 DRLLQVPQL
+22 DRLLKVPQL
-31 YGAKISP
+31 YSARISP

-49 LAETTQLWVAAASGA
+49 LAETTQLWVTAASGT
-64 EPPRCLVGDDWDCD
+64 EPPRLLVGDEWDCD
-78 SLRWGPDSRSIVYA
+78 SFRWAPDSRSIVYA
-92 RSKDGDE
+92 RSQDGDE

-107 LDGRAPTAL
+107 LDGRPRVAL

-132 DGRTLL
+132 DGSTLL
-138 FSANVDD
+138 FSANVDE
-145 NGAEIEPTWVYVQDG
+145 NGDEIEPTLVTVQDG
-160 PKGRRRVLARPQRAH
+160 PMGKRRVLARPKRPH
-175 YGWPLLSPDDH
+175 YGWPLLSPDDK

-211 DREIVNVGA
+211 DREIVNVGVD
-220 GKKAD
+220 KKAD
-225 GAWSPDGQSVV
+225 GAWTPDGKSVL

-249 WRLASGAIE
+249 WHLASGE
-258 WLVDDPQRAVADAD
+258 TDWLVDDAKRAVANAD
-272 WPKRSAEIVVD
+272 WPKRSPEIVVD
-283 ETSEAR
+283 ETQDAR
-289 PRSFLLDPVSKRERP
+289 SRSFLLDPVSKRERL
-304 FGPFADGQLTP
+304 FGPFADGQLNP

-322 AWLCWHYSAR
+322 AWLAWHYSAR
-332 VPARLV
+332 MPARLV
-338 RVALEAGGPRILGS
+338 RVVLESDGPRILGA
-352 ISEHPSA
+352 ISVHPGA
-359 PIPAPEELVA
+359 DIPAPDGLVA
-369 AEDFRWTSEDGM
+369 AEDFRWTSEDGL

-388 RARDPLDGSG
+388 RARGA
-398 AIGTILDI
+398 AIGTILDV

-420 DPQYFAHAGFNVLQT
+420 DPQYFARCGFHVLQT

-445 EFQESIKR
+445 EFQESIKT

-471 IRAGIAR
+471 IRAGIAEK
-478 AGKIGI
+478 GKVGI

-497 ITRFPTGIIAAA
+497 ITHFPTGIIAAA

-535 MMGGPPSAVP
+535 MMGGPPNAVP

-554 HFIENIQGRLLIVQG
+554 HFIENIEGRLLIVQG

-575 TPENVA
+575 TPQNV
-581 EVRKR
+581 EDVRKR
-586 LDAAGKAYEL
+586 LDAAGKAYNV

-606 GRPANRRVLL
+606 SRPANRKVLL
-616 KRLAQFFAAA
+616 KRLVQFFASA

>member
-1 MTQFA
+1 
-6 RETTM
+6 M
-11 PIDLSQHDTFL
+11 PIDLSQHDAFL
-22 DRLLQVPQL
+22 DRLLKVPQL
-31 YGAKISP
+31 YSARISP
-38 DGNFVAWIWAG
+38 DGKRVAWIWAG
-49 LAETTQLWVAAASGA
+49 LAETTQLWVTAADGTGT
-64 EPPRCLVGDDWDCD
+64 PRCLVGDEWDCD
-78 SLRWGPDSRSIVYA
+78 SFRWAPDSGSIVYA
-92 RSKDGDE
+92 RSQDGDE

-107 LDGRAPTAL
+107 LDGRPSVAL

-138 FSANVDD
+138 FSANVDED
-145 NGAEIEPTWVYVQDG
+145 GSEIEPTLVTVQDG
-160 PKGRRRVLARPQRAH
+160 PKGKRRILARPKRPH
-175 YGWPLLSPDDH
+175 YGWPLLSPDDK

-193 DPDPAGSQLWLTD
+193 DPHPSGSQLWLTD
-206 LAGSF
+206 LAGTF
-211 DREIVNVGA
+211 DREIVHVGA
-220 GKKAD
+220 EKKAD
-225 GAWSPDGQSVV
+225 GAWSPDGKSVL
-236 VVAEAATHRKVGL
+236 VVAEAEKHRKIGL
-249 WRLASGAIE
+249 WNLTSETIE
-258 WLVDDPQRAVADAD
+258 WLVDDPKRAVANAD
-272 WPKRSAEIVVD
+272 WPKRSAEIVID
-283 ETSEAR
+283 ETQEAR
-289 PRSFLLDPVSKRERP
+289 PLSYLLDPATRRERL
-304 FGPFADGQLTP
+304 FGPFSDGALTP

-322 AWLCWHYSAR
+322 AWLAWHYSAR
-332 VPARLV
+332 MPARLV
-338 RVALEAGGPRILGS
+338 RVALGASGPRILGA
-352 ISEHPSA
+352 ISTHPSA
-359 PIPAPEELVA
+359 DIPAPDELVA
-369 AEDFRWTSEDGM
+369 AEDFRWTSEDGL

-388 RARDPLDGSG
+388 RARGT

-471 IRAGIAR
+471 IRAGIA
-478 AGKIGI
+478 APGKVGI

-497 ITRFPTGIIAAA
+497 ITHFPTEVIAAA

-535 MMGGPPSAVP
+535 MMGGTPSAVP
-545 ERYRERSPI
+545 QRYFERSPI
-554 HFIENIQGRLLIVQG
+554 NFIDNVKGRLMIVQG

-586 LDAAGKAYEL
+586 LDAAGKQYKV

-606 GRPANRRVLL
+606 GRPANRKILL
-616 KRLAQFFAAA
+616 KRLAEFFAGA

>member
-1 MTQFA
+1 MS
-6 RETTM
+6 
-11 PIDLSQHDTFL
+11 DLSQHDAFL

-31 YGAKISP
+31 YSARISP
-38 DGNFVAWIWAG
+38 DGRFVAWIWAG
-49 LAETTQLWVAAASGA
+49 LAETTQLWVTAADGKEA
-64 EPPRCLVGDDWDCD
+64 PRCLVGDEWDCD
-78 SLRWGPDSRSIVYA
+78 SFRWAPDSGSIVYA
-92 RSKDGDE
+92 RSQDGDE

-107 LDGRAPTAL
+107 LDGRPTIAL

-138 FSANVDD
+138 FSANVDED
-145 NGAEIEPTWVYVQDG
+145 GTEIEPTLVYVQDG
-160 PKGRRRVLARPQRAH
+160 PKGPRRVLARPKRAH
-175 YGWPLLSPDDH
+175 YGWPLLSPDDK

-193 DPDPAGSQLWLTD
+193 DPHPSGSQLWLTD

-211 DREIVNVGA
+211 DREIVNVGPE
-220 GKKAD
+220 KKAD
-225 GAWSPDGQSVV
+225 GAWSPDGASVV
-236 VVAEAATHRKVGL
+236 VVAEAATHRKIGL
-249 WRLASGAIE
+249 WRLASGVID
-258 WLVDDPQRAVADAD
+258 WLVGDPKRAIADAA
-272 WPKRSAEIVVD
+272 WPKRSSDIVVD
-283 ETSEAR
+283 ETQDAR
-289 PRSFLLDPVSKRERP
+289 PKSYLLDPSTKRERL
-304 FGPFADGQLTP
+304 FGPFSDGALTP

-322 AWLCWHYSAR
+322 AWLAWHYSAR

-338 RVALEAGGPRILGS
+338 RMALEASGPRILAALS
-352 ISEHPSA
+352 THPSA
-359 PIPAPEELVA
+359 DIPAPEELVA
-369 AEDFRWTSEDGM
+369 AEDFRWISEDGL

-388 RARDPLDGSG
+388 RARRE

-412 HDEDAFGI
+412 HDEDAFAI
-420 DPQYFAHAGFNVLQT
+420 DPQYFARAGFNVLQT

-445 EFQESIKR
+445 EFQESIKQ

-459 EQIDIR
+459 EQVDIR

-471 IRAGIAR
+471 IRAGIAQP
-478 AGKIGI
+478 GKVGI

-497 ITRFPTGIIAAA
+497 ITHFPTDIVAAA

-535 MMGGPPSAVP
+535 MMGGSPSAVP
-545 ERYRERSPI
+545 QRYFERSPI
-554 HFIENIQGRLLIVQG
+554 NFIENIRGRLLIVQG

-586 LDAAGKAYEL
+586 LDAAGKAYEV

-606 GRPANRRVLL
+606 GRPANRKVLL
-616 KRLAQFFAAA
+616 KRLATFFAAA

>member
-1 MTQFA
+1 
-6 RETTM
+6 M
-11 PIDLSQHDTFL
+11 PIDLSRHDAFL
-22 DRLLQVPQL
+22 DRLLKVPQL
-31 YGAKISP
+31 YSARISP
-38 DGNFVAWIWAG
+38 DGHCVAWIWAG
-49 LAETTQLWVAAASGA
+49 LAETTQLWVTAADGQ
-64 EPPRCLVGDDWDCD
+64 ETPRCLVADEWDCD
-78 SLRWGPDSRSIVYA
+78 SFRWAPDSQSIVYA
-92 RSKDGDE
+92 RSMDGDE

-107 LDGRAPTAL
+107 LDGRPSLAL

-125 HGGQLAK
+125 HGGQLTK
-132 DGRTLL
+132 DGSRLL
-138 FSANVDD
+138 FSANVDE
-145 NGAEIEPTWVYVQDG
+145 NGDEIEPTLVYVQDG
-160 PKGRRRVLARPQRAH
+160 PKGKRRVLARPQRPH
-175 YGWPLLSPDDH
+175 YGWPLLSPDDR

-193 DPDPAGSQLWLTD
+193 DPHPSGSQLWLTD

-220 GKKAD
+220 DKKAD
-225 GAWSPDGQSVV
+225 GAWTPDGNSVL
-236 VVAEAATHRKVGL
+236 VVAEAATHRKIGL
-249 WRLASGAIE
+249 WNLESGKTD
-258 WLVDDPQRAVADAD
+258 WLVDDAKRGIANAD
-272 WPKRSAEIVVD
+272 WPKRSPEIVLD
-283 ETSEAR
+283 ETQDAR
-289 PRSFLLDPVSKRERP
+289 PRSSLLDPVSQRERL

-322 AWLCWHYSAR
+322 AWLAWHYSAR

-338 RVALEAGGPRILGS
+338 RVVLESGGPRILAP
-352 ISEHPSA
+352 ISVHPSA
-359 PIPAPEELVA
+359 PIPTPDELVA
-369 AEDFRWTSEDGM
+369 AEDFRWTSEDGL

-388 RARDPLDGSG
+388 RARGA
-398 AIGTILDI
+398 AIGTILDV

-412 HDEDAFGI
+412 HDEDAFAI
-420 DPQYFAHAGFNVLQT
+420 DPQFFAHAGFHVLQT

-445 EFQESIKR
+445 AFQESIKQ

-471 IRAGIAR
+471 IRAGIAEK
-478 AGKIGI
+478 GKVGI

-497 ITRFPTGIIAAA
+497 ITHFPTDIIAAA

-535 MMGGPPSAVP
+535 MMGGSPSAVP
-545 ERYRERSPI
+545 ERYRARSPI
-554 HFIENIQGRLLIVQG
+554 NFIERIQGRLLIVQG

-586 LDAAGKAYEL
+586 LDAAGKPYEV

-616 KRLAQFFAAA
+616 KRLAQFFAES